1 MTDLPPQNAAEA
13 SGVHSDLKSERIG
26 QQLLTETQ
34 IDVRL
39 RSLPGWAVVGD
50 GALLRC
56 TFELPSF
63 RAAVAFV
70 SYVVEVAEAVDHRS
84 GIELRDDTVTLTLT
98 THSAGGLTDKD
109 FALAARIRA

>member
-1 MTDLPPQNAAEA
+1 MTDLPSRNAANA

-26 QQLLTETQ
+26 ERPLTETQ
-34 IDVRL
+34 INVRL

-50 GALLRC
+50 GTMLWR
-56 TFELPSF
+56 TFEFPSF

-70 SYVVEVAEAVDHRS
+70 SYVVEVAEAMDHRP
-84 GIELRDDTVTLTLT
+84 GIELQDDTVILTLT
-98 THSAGGLTDKD
+98 THSAGGLTDED

>member
-1 MTDLPPQNAAEA
+1 MTNLPPRNTAEA

-26 QQLLTETQ
+26 ERRLTAPQ
-34 IDVRL
+34 INVHL

-50 GALLRC
+50 GTMLWR
-56 TFELPSF
+56 TFELPGF

-70 SYVVEVAEAVDHRS
+70 SYVVEVAEAMDHRP
-84 GIELRDDTVTLTLT
+84 GIELQDDTVTLTLT
-98 THSAGGLTDKD
+98 THSAGGLTEKD